1 MFQNPSISSTLR
13 QRKGENISEVSLTVC
28 SGLDMVNINLNHFV
42 FEDKATTEVSS
53 NDLECNQPKKWVYKE
68 IREFG
73 IDVSLVRNTMFKLR
87 K

>member
-53 NDLECNQPKKWVYKE
+53 NDLECNQPKN
-68 IREFG
+68 G
-73 IDVSLVRNTMFKLR
+73 LTR

>member
-53 NDLECNQPKKWVYKE
+53 NDLE
-68 IREFG
+68 
-73 IDVSLVRNTMFKLR
+73 
-87 K
+87 